1 MPRKIRRRTT
11 RGAVQQVS
19 AALPDKSE
27 ILAFVQDSPERVG
40 KREIARAFN
49 IKGAQRIEL
58 KRLLR
63 EMTDEGLIEG
73 TRKALSEPGTLPS
86 VCVIEIIELD
96 ENGEPVAVQAG
107 RSTAADKTPIRIR
120 VLAGRGRS
128 AGLGDRLLARLNRLR
143 EADFAG
149 CTYEARPIKVLPR
162 ERERLLGIYR
172 TLKGG
177 GGLIVP
183 VDRRQMKEWRVSAEN
198 DLEAQSGEL
207 VRFELDR
214 RGRYA
219 LSQARILE
227 RLGDPQA
234 ERAISL
240 IAIHA
245 HGIPDQFTPAVL
257 QEAEALK
264 PCELG
269 KRKDLRDV
277 PLITI
282 DPPDARDHDDAV
294 WAAPD
299 KNPTNEGGW
308 TVIVAIADVAYY
320 VRPGRALDQ
329 EALRRGNSVYFPDRV
344 VPMLPERISS
354 DLGSLVGDADRPCL
368 AVRMTFDREGTKK
381 HQEFFRG
388 LMRSTATLSYEQ
400 VQAAIDGQ
408 PDQQT
413 AALLEGVLKPLWG
426 AFEAMKIGHA
436 RRKPLELD
444 LPERKILIDDK
455 GRVVDVV
462 VPPRLEANRLIEE
475 FMIQANVAAAE
486 TLEAKR
492 SPLIYRVHDNPSPEK
507 LKALSDV
514 LATMDIKLP
523 KTGALRPH
531 HFNRILEQ
539 TRDSE
544 AATLVAEL
552 VLRSQAQAEYSPANY
567 GHFGLNLRRYAHFTS
582 PIRRYADLIVH
593 RALIRA
599 LGLGEG
605 GLVDAETDQLD
616 AIGEAISATERRAMA
631 AERETNDRLIA
642 AYLAGRIGAT
652 FEAQISGATRT
663 GLFVRLDET
672 SADGFVPASAIG
684 TEYFV
689 YDEARHRMV
698 GERTGQ
704 EYRLGD
710 RVEVRLV
717 EAIPEAGALRF
728 ELLSEGRPGT
738 PPSRRRSHRAKSPK
752 RNKGRRRR

>member
-1 MPRKIRRRTT
+1 
-11 RGAVQQVS
+11 
-19 AALPDKSE
+19 LPGRHE
-27 ILAFVQDSPERVG
+27 ILAFIQDSSERVG

-49 IKGAQRIEL
+49 IKGGQRFEL

-63 EMTDEGLIEG
+63 EMADEGLIEG
-73 TRKALSEPGTLPS
+73 TRKALAEPGTLPS
-86 VCVIEIIELD
+86 VCVIEISELD
-96 ENGEPVAVQAG
+96 ENGEPIAVQVG
-107 RSTAADKTPIRIR
+107 RGADRTETAVRIR
-120 VLAGRGRS
+120 VLAGRGPS
-128 AGLGDRLLARLNRLR
+128 AGLGDRLLARLSRLR

-149 CTYEARPIKVLPR
+149 CAYEARPIKTLPR
-162 ERERLLGIYR
+162 ERERLLGIFR

-177 GGLIVP
+177 GGLLVP
-183 VDRRQMKEWRVSAEN
+183 VDRRQLKEWRVAPGDER
-198 DLEAQSGEL
+198 EARSGEL

-219 LSQARILE
+219 LSQARVLE

-234 ERAISL
+234 ERAIGL
-240 IAIHA
+240 IAVHA
-245 HGIPDQFTPAVL
+245 HGIPDQFPPGVL
-257 QEAEALK
+257 QEAEALG

-269 KRKDLRDV
+269 KRKDLREL

-299 KNPTNEGGW
+299 QSPTNKKGW
-308 TVIVAIADVAYY
+308 VVIVAIADVAHY
-320 VRPGRALDQ
+320 VGPGSALDQ

-344 VPMLPERISS
+344 IPMLPEQISS
-354 DLGSLVGDADRPCL
+354 DLGSLIGDADRPCL
-368 AVRMTFDREGTKK
+368 AVRMTFDYEGHKK

-388 LMRSTATLSYEQ
+388 LMRSAATLSYEQ
-400 VQAAIDGQ
+400 VQAAIDGR
-408 PDQQT
+408 PDGQT
-413 AALLEGVLKPLWG
+413 GPLLEGVLTPLWG
-426 AFEAMKIGHA
+426 AFEALKRGHA
-436 RRKPLELD
+436 KRKPLELD
-444 LPERKILIDDK
+444 LPERKIVIDDNGK
-455 GRVVDVV
+455 VVDVV
-462 VPPRLEANRLIEE
+462 MPPRLEANRLIEE

-514 LATMDIKLP
+514 LATLSIKLP
-523 KTGALRPH
+523 KTGALKPH

-539 TRDSE
+539 TRGTE

-567 GHFGLNLRRYAHFTS
+567 GHFGLDLRRYAHFTS

-599 LGLGEG
+599 LDLGEG
-605 GLVDAETDQLD
+605 GLEEAEIDRLD
-616 AIGEAISATERRAMA
+616 TIGEAISATERRAMA
-631 AERETNDRLIA
+631 AERETSDRLIA
-642 AYLAGRIGAT
+642 AYLAGRIGAR
-652 FEAQISGATRT
+652 FDAQISGATRT

-672 SADGFVPASAIG
+672 GADGFVPASAIG

-717 EAIPEAGALRF
+717 EAVPEAGALRF
-728 ELLSEGRPGT
+728 ELLSEGRPSSA
-738 PPSRRRSHRAKSPK
+738 PRLNRRRPRPK
-752 RNKGRRRR
+752 QTKRVKGRRRR

>member
-1 MPRKIRRRTT
+1 LPRNIRRQTT
-11 RGAVQQVS
+11 RGANKQAS
-19 AALPDKSE
+19 TKLPDKSE

-49 IKGAQRIEL
+49 IKGSQRIEL
-58 KRLLR
+58 KRLLK
-63 EMTDEGLIEG
+63 EMADDGLIEG
-73 TRKALSEPGTLPS
+73 TRKALSQPGILPS
-86 VCVIEIIELD
+86 VCVIEIAELD

-107 RSTAADKTPIRIR
+107 RTTNQSESPARIR
-120 VLAGRGRS
+120 VLAGRGPT
-128 AGLGDRLLARLNRLR
+128 AGLGDRVLARLNRLH

-162 ERERLLGIYR
+162 DRERLLGIYR

-183 VDRRQMKEWRVSAEN
+183 VDRKQRKEWRVSAEN
-198 DLEAQSGEL
+198 DLEARSGEL

-227 RLGDPQA
+227 RLGNPKA

-245 HGIPDQFTPAVL
+245 HGIPDQFQANLL

-264 PCELG
+264 PSGLG
-269 KRKDLRDV
+269 KRKDLRDL

-299 KNPTNEGGW
+299 QNQSNKGGW
-308 TVIVAIADVAYY
+308 IVIVAIADVAHY
-320 VRPGRALDQ
+320 VQPGSALDR

-354 DLGSLVGDADRPCL
+354 DLGSLIGDTDRPCL
-368 AVRMTFDREGTKK
+368 ALRMTFDHEGHKK

-388 LMRSTATLSYEQ
+388 LMRSAATLSYEQ
-400 VQAAIDGQ
+400 VQAAIDGR
-408 PDQQT
+408 PDEQT
-413 AALLEGVLKPLWG
+413 APLLEGVLMPLWG
-426 AFEAMKIGHA
+426 AFEALKLGQA

-444 LPERKILIDDK
+444 LPERKIMVDENGD
-455 GRVVDVV
+455 VVDIV

-492 SPLIYRVHDNPSPEK
+492 SPLIYRVHDNPSAEK
-507 LKALSDV
+507 LSALSDV
-514 LATMDIKLP
+514 LTTMGIKLP

-544 AATLVAEL
+544 AAILVSAMI
-552 VLRSQAQAEYSPANY
+552 LRSQAQAEYSPANY

-593 RALIRA
+593 RGLIRA

-605 GLVDAETDQLD
+605 GLTDAEIDHLD
-616 AIGEAISATERRAMA
+616 TISEAISATERRAMA
-631 AERETNDRLIA
+631 SERETTDRLVA
-642 AYLAGRIGAT
+642 AYLAGQIGAT
-652 FEAQISGATRT
+652 FDARISGTTRV
-663 GLFVRLDET
+663 GLFVRLDRT
-672 SADGFVPASAIG
+672 GADGFVPASAIG
-684 TEYFV
+684 TEFFV

-728 ELLSEGRPGT
+728 ELLSDGRPGK
-738 PPSRRRSHRAKSPK
+738 PPSGHRNHRPKSPK
-752 RNKGRRRR
+752 RTKSRRRR